1 MLRSR
6 ERPRIYADLNVTP
19 LMDLAWT
26 LLVVFIIMAT
36 ATVEGIAVDLPKA
49 STAQAMS
56 KPRTRAITVANDGRI
71 YLDTTQV
78 SLGMLEQEL
87 RKLVAADP
95 TLPVVV
101 RGDQEVR
108 YDEVMAVLEVLK
120 RSGILNVGLVTQRLV
135 R

>member
-1 MLRSR
+1 MRRR
-6 ERPRIYADLNVTP
+6 ERARIYDELNVTP

-26 LLVVFIIMAT
+26 LLIVFIIMAT
-36 ATVEGIAVDLPKA
+36 ATVEGINIDLPKA
-49 STAQAMS
+49 STAAAMS
-56 KPRTRAITVANDGRI
+56 KPRTRAVTVADDGRI

-78 SLGMLEQEL
+78 SLGILAQEL
-87 RKLVAADP
+87 GKALAADP

-108 YDEVMAVLEVLK
+108 YNEVIAVLEVIK
-120 RSGILNVGLVTQRLV
+120 ESGVINVGLVTQRLV